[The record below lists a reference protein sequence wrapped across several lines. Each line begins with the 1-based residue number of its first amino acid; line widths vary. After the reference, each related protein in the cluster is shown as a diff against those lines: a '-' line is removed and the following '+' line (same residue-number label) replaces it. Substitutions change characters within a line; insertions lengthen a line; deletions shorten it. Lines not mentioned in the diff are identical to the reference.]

1 MNGFAI
7 ASLILAL
14 VWFWWVGSVLAV
26 IFGHLALNQIG
37 GSGGRQRGKGLAV
50 AGLVVGYLSL
60 LGFAAVV
67 ISML

>member
-26 IFGHLALNQIG
+26 IFGHVSLNQIG
-37 GSGGRQRGKGLAV
+37 GSGGLQRGKGLAI
-50 AGLVVGYLSL
+50 AGLVIGYLSL